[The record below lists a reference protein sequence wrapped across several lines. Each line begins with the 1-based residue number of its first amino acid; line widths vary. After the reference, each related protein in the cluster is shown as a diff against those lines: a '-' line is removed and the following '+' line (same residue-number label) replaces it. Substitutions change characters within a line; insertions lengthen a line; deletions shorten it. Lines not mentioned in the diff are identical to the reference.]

1 MPLKILVTGATGQV
15 GRRVV
20 ETLKKDSTLEV
31 IAAVRNQSKGKGL
44 GVPLVELDLDHAETF
59 APALKGIERVFLMT
73 GYTVDMLQQSKV
85 FLDVAAKAGV
95 RHVVHLG
102 ACGDDEATVAHWV
115 WHQLIERYI
124 EWRGFSFTH
133 LRPEQFMQNLLGY
146 SGKPTVVNGVIEQYF
161 GNARLSW
168 VDCEDVAAVAAV
180 CLKDAEAHN
189 GQTYRMGYDAQ
200 SLDDVACIL
209 SEVIGMPFRYESR
222 PPEEFLAK
230 VLAAG
235 ADPTYMKCAY
245 QHYFAYAQG
254 KIPHPDKVFDNFE
267 GLTGRKPVDWKSF
280 ARKHAESFRAGFT
293 QS

>member
-1 MPLKILVTGATGQV
+1 MRILVTGATGQV

-20 ETLKKDSTLEV
+20 ENLKSDSSIEV
-31 IAAVRNQSKGKGL
+31 IAAVRSKTKGENL
-44 GVPLVELDLDHAETF
+44 GVPLVELDLDKIEKF
-59 APALKGIERVFLMT
+59 APALQGVDRVFLMT
-73 GYTVDMLQQSKV
+73 GYTVDMMRQSKV
-85 FLDVAAKAGV
+85 FLDEAAKAKV
-95 RHVVHLG
+95 RHIVHLG

-146 SGKPTVVNGVIEQYF
+146 SGKPTVVNGIIEQYF
-161 GNARLSW
+161 GQARLSW
-168 VDCEDVAAVAAV
+168 VDCEDVAEVAAV
-180 CLKDAEAHN
+180 SLRDAEAHN

-200 SLDDVACIL
+200 SLNDVARIL
-209 SEVIGMPFRYESR
+209 SEVIGQTFRYDPR

-235 ADPTYMKCAY
+235 ADPAYMNCVY

-254 KIPHPDKVFDNFE
+254 KIPHPDQVFDNFE
-267 GLTGRKPVDWKSF
+267 GLTGRKPVTWAAF
-280 ARKHAESFRAGFT
+280 ARKHAETFRAGFT
-293 QS
+293 PP

>member
-1 MPLKILVTGATGQV
+1 MKSLKILITGATGQV

-20 ETLKKDSTLEV
+20 ETLKKDSSLEV
-31 IAAVRNQSKGKGL
+31 LAAVRTVAKGKDL
-44 GVPLVELDLDHAETF
+44 GVPLVELDLDKSETF
-59 APALKGIERVFLMT
+59 VPALRGIERVFLMT
-73 GYTVDMLQQSKV
+73 GYTVEMLQQSKV

-146 SGKPTVVNGVIEQYF
+146 SGKPTVVDGIIEQYF

-180 CLKDAEAHN
+180 CLKHAEAHN

-200 SLDDVACIL
+200 SLDDIARIL
-209 SEVIGMPFRYESR
+209 SEVIGMPFRYEAR

-235 ADPTYMKCAY
+235 ADPAYMNCVY

-254 KIPHPDKVFDNFE
+254 KIPHPDQIFDNFE
-267 GLTGRKPVDWKSF
+267 GLTGRKAVSWETF
-280 ARKHAESFRAGFT
+280 ARKHAEVFRAGFK
-293 QS
+293 

>member
-1 MPLKILVTGATGQV
+1 MRILITGATGQV
-15 GRRVV
+15 GRKVV
-20 ETLKKDSTLEV
+20 ENLKSDSSLEV
-31 IAAVRNQSKGKGL
+31 IAAVRSKKKGESL
-44 GVPLVELDLDHAETF
+44 GVQLVELDLDRIETF
-59 APALKGIERVFLMT
+59 APALQGIDRVFLMT
-73 GYTVDMLQQSKV
+73 GYTVDMMRQSKV
-85 FLDVAAKAGV
+85 FLDEAAKANV

-115 WHQLIERYI
+115 WHQLVERYI

-161 GNARLSW
+161 GQARLSW
-168 VDCEDVAAVAAV
+168 VDCEDVAEVAAV
-180 CLKDAEAHN
+180 SLRDAEAHN

-200 SLDDVACIL
+200 SLNDVARIL
-209 SEVIGMPFRYESR
+209 SEVIGQPFRYDSR

-235 ADPTYMKCAY
+235 ADPAYMNCVY

-254 KIPHPDKVFDNFE
+254 KIPHPDQVFDNFE
-267 GLTGRKPVDWKSF
+267 GLTGRKPVTWEAF
-280 ARKHAESFRAGFT
+280 ARKHADIFRAGFT
-293 QS
+293 RP